1 MKNEIKSVVITLLM
15 TIIGFIAGM
24 FTMEALLI
32 TDKKALNMTVESH
45 NKWIKS

>member
-1 MKNEIKSVVITLLM
+1 MRNEVKSGIITLLM

-32 TDKKALNMTVESH
+32 TDKKALSMTVEIH
-45 NKWIKS
+45 NRWMKS

>member
-15 TIIGFIAGM
+15 TVIGFIAGM

-32 TDKKALNMTVESH
+32 TDKKALNMTVEAH
-45 NKWIKS
+45 NKWMKH